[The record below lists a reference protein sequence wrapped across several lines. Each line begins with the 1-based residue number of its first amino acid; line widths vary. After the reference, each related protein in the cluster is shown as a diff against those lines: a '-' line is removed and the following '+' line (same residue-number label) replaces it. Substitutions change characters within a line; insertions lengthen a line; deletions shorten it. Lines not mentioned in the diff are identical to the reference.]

1 MPKPILIVDDE
12 AAIRELLAEYLGG
25 QGYRVV
31 ACAAPAEAERAA
43 QAEAPRLIISDLQLE
58 QSDGLEMIGRLKA
71 ALPETPII
79 LLTGVLFDPE
89 VVRATLSQKV
99 SAYLEKTSSLGK
111 ILEEVRR
118 LAGPP

>member
-1 MPKPILIVDDE
+1 MPKPIIIVDDE
-12 AAIRELLAEYLGG
+12 APIRELLAEYLGG
-25 QGYRVV
+25 HGYRVMTF
-31 ACAAPAEAERAA
+31 AAASEAERAA

-58 QSDGLEMIGRLKA
+58 ESDGLEMIARLKA

-89 VVRATLSQKV
+89 VVRTTISQKV
-99 SAYLEKTSSLGK
+99 SAYLEKTSSLGR